1 MDALAYGVER
11 PHYRAVSRRVTFSSH
26 IPLPASPSITAVAAG
41 HGEGRGGR
49 LGQSAIVTLLHLIT
63 SMLLNS
69 TYVRVVALDF
79 SKAFDTVR
87 HSTLLNKMSNLAI
100 PDNVYN
106 WIRNFLNNR
115 SHCTKFH
122 GVFSNFL
129 NILASVIQGSVI
141 GPASYAI
148 HAGDL

>member
-1 MDALAYGVER
+1 M
-11 PHYRAVSRRVTFSSH
+11 
-26 IPLPASPSITAVAAG
+26 SI
-41 HGEGRGGR
+41 
-49 LGQSAIVTLLHLIT
+49 IHLIT
-63 SMLLNS
+63 SMLVNS

-87 HSTLLNKMSNLAI
+87 HSTLLNKKSNIAI

-106 WIRNFLNNR
+106 WIRNFLDYR

-122 GVFSNFL
+122 GEFSNLL

-148 HAGDL
+148 HAGDLRPITDGNDMVKYAAVSYTHLTLPTNREV